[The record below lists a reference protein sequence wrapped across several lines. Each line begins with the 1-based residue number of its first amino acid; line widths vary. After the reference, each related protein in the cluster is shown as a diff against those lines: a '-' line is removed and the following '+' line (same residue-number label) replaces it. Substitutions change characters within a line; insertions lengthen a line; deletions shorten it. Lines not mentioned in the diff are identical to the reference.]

1 MSKIKIKYTCALVLA
16 NDLIGGKWKLRI
28 LWHIAH
34 GDNRFSLLTKAIP
47 DISQKVLTVQLK
59 ELEEK
64 ANSESHEIKE
74 LVADIVPTYHIRPE
88 DKVRDRKRKDSSETF
103 QEFCNLGK
111 EEKTDSSYD

>member
-1 MSKIKIKYTCALVLA
+1 MSKIKIKYTCALVVA

-59 ELEEK
+59 ELEESGIITK
-64 ANSESHEIKE
+64 TVVNNNPPKTSR
-74 LVADIVPTYHIRPE
+74 LMCRIRQKSLKNLFTLD
-88 DKVRDRKRKDSSETF
+88 DKVRRF
-103 QEFCNLGK
+103 FF
-111 EEKTDSSYD
+111 YDYYTYQKVRY

>member
-59 ELEEK
+59 ELEESGIITK
-64 ANSESHEIKE
+64 TVVNNNPPKTIIYAIAKE
-74 LVADIVPTYHIRPE
+74 QLELIDIV
-88 DKVRDRKRKDSSETF
+88 
-103 QEFCNLGK
+103 
-111 EEKTDSSYD
+111 EKLCEYTKKYAKNKSVDVSD